1 MTLRVGIVGLPVNGL
16 TGDVEG
22 AWIEGTIL

>member
-1 MTLRVGIVGLPVNGL
+1 VGIVGLPVNGL